1 MDFSKAFYAL
11 MADEGLWHLEH
22 DPRDPGGETWSG
34 ISRKNHPRWAGWPL
48 IDQAKA
54 DGVSVTRHRNFE
66 RIKALT
72 EQFYEETFWRPLDCD
87 KLPDGLAYELFEQAV
102 NLGISRTTYYLQLTL
117 NCLNKP
123 LQNGAKEF
131 GSDLVVDKAY
141 GPATRSRLLAIVGK
155 GRA

>member
-72 EQFYEETFWRPLDCD
+72 EKFYEDTFWLPLDCD

-117 NCLNKP
+117 NCL
-123 LQNGAKEF
+123 
-131 GSDLVVDKAY
+131 
-141 GPATRSRLLAIVGK
+141 R
-155 GRA
+155 